1 MNDSQFLTVTEA
13 AEALGVSPRHVRRLA
28 DSGAVTR
35 IARGIIDRESVDRYI
50 VSQRQ
55 SRTRAWSEP
64 TAWGAAAILSG
75 RTPDWLG
82 ASQTSRLRHSLRE
95 ITGADELITRMRE
108 HSQVHTFHA
117 HRAAVPRLRSLSEM
131 SDHTQLGL
139 SGTAGDV
146 IDGYIGGD
154 ESGEVIRAL
163 GLLPDVHGNVTL
175 RVVTLDFD
183 HVRPLVTTRVVAA
196 LDAAGSTDPRTRGVG
211 EHALEDILEALA

>member
-1 MNDSQFLTVTEA
+1 M
-13 AEALGVSPRHVRRLA
+13 
-28 DSGAVTR
+28 
-35 IARGIIDRESVDRYI
+35 
-50 VSQRQ
+50 
-55 SRTRAWSEP
+55 
-64 TAWGAAAILSG
+64 
-75 RTPDWLG
+75 
-82 ASQTSRLRHSLRE
+82 
-95 ITGADELITRMRE
+95 
-108 HSQVHTFHA
+108 HTFHA
-117 HRAAVPRLRSLSEM
+117 HRAAVPRLRSLIEM